1 MSPNPK
7 VAFQFCSLAK
17 PEYCVHHSTN
27 DRSYITP
34 ISSISINEPIKSVLH
49 LPLDRK
55 SFTNLSIC
63 LPIYFCPKFI
73 VNLITHLFIYLL
85 IYLINYSFV
94 YSSFTFSV
102 SQFQKNLTYQ
112 LSIQRPDLWD
122 IDQQLRNFSF
132 VFIRVK
138 CFTPFFKHP

>member
-7 VAFQFCSLAK
+7 VPFPFCSLAK

-34 ISSISINEPIKSVLH
+34 ISSISINEPIKSVLQ

-55 SFTNLSIC
+55 LFTNLSIC

-73 VNLITHLFIYLL
+73 VNLITHLFIYLFDQLL
-85 IYLINYSFV
+85 ICLFIIYIFRISIYK
-94 YSSFTFSV
+94 
-102 SQFQKNLTYQ
+102 KNLTYQ

-122 IDQQLRNFSF
+122 IDQQLRDFSF